1 MMVGVP
7 RRELSYTDFRI
18 QLHKNDEMTFFR
30 RERERGSLDETVL
43 HWLGYSKIPSFY
55 NRFVAVFQAS
65 KFSSPIPNAV
75 LR

>member
-43 HWLGYSKIPSFY
+43 YWLG
-55 NRFVAVFQAS
+55 
-65 KFSSPIPNAV
+65 
-75 LR
+75 